1 MALTATGGEK
11 ALPFPIQLA
20 QRELKALEHFLEN
33 YRRGIAQEM
42 RSRRIED
49 AWLEELD
56 DF

>member
-1 MALTATGGEK
+1 
-11 ALPFPIQLA
+11 LA
-20 QRELKALEHFLEN
+20 QRELKALDHFLES

-56 DF
+56 EF